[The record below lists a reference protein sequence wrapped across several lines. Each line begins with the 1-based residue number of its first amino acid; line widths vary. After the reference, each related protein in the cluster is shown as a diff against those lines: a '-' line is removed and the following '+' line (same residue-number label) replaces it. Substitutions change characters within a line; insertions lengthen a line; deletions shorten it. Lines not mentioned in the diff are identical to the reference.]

1 MDLNIIGLIIGFSLI
16 LILNSK
22 KIKLDMWVSLLIG
35 SLVIGL
41 FSISTGEIFNV
52 FLSTIQESLTIR
64 LFFIILLISGLGYI
78 LKETGDFDKMIKS
91 LIAIIKNTRILTMV
105 IPALIGTL
113 SIPGGAIL
121 SAPMIEESGD
131 RINLRDYK
139 KTTINLFYRHIFIFI
154 YPLVGSIILTSEM
167 FGVSK
172 FFIIKYNF
180 PIMVVGSIVGY
191 FVFFNKNNSHSKK
204 INDEN
209 PPVKK
214 NIIKFFYSFLPIFII
229 IFMALIL
236 KIPFIISII
245 VGIAIALGKNMN
257 KKPNRLKL
265 YFKRLKD
272 FVLKGIN
279 YNMGFLIIGIMFFKS
294 ILRETGAV
302 SDISMIFKQ
311 THLPLFLLIIIMGY
325 ITGYLS
331 GMTSA
336 GLGILIPIFK
346 PMIPQS
352 NLGPFIALLY
362 TSIFMG
368 YLVSPLHLCFALTK
382 EYFDSSYKPV
392 YRLMIIPTIAVIG
405 TAVIQLFL

>member
-1 MDLNIIGLIIGFSLI
+1 MDLNILGLIVGFSLI

-22 KIKLDMWVSLLIG
+22 KIKLDMWISLLVG

-41 FSISTGEIFNV
+41 FSLSIGDVSKA

-121 SAPMIEESGD
+121 SAPMIEESGN

-139 KTTINLFYRHIFIFI
+139 KTTVNLFYRHIFIFI

-167 FGVSK
+167 FDVSK

-191 FVFFNKNNSHSKK
+191 FVFFNKNNTHTKK
-204 INDEN
+204 DNSEN
-209 PPVKK
+209 AKIKK
-214 NIIKFFYSFLPIFII
+214 NFIKFIYSFLPILII

-236 KIPFIISII
+236 KVPFIISIV
-245 VGIAIALGKNMN
+245 VGIAIALGKNMTE
-257 KKPNRLKL
+257 KSGRFKL
-265 YFKRLKD
+265 YFKRLRD
-272 FVLKGIN
+272 FIFEGIN
-279 YNMGFLIIGIMFFKS
+279 YKMGFLIIGIMFFKS
-294 ILRETGAV
+294 ILKQTGAV
-302 SDISMIFKQ
+302 SDISVLFKQ
-311 THLPLFLLIIIMGY
+311 TNLPLFILIIIMGY

-368 YLVSPLHLCFALTK
+368 YLISPLHLCFALTK
-382 EYFDSSYKPV
+382 EYFDSNYKPV
-392 YRLMIIPTIAVIG
+392 YRLMIIPTLAVIG